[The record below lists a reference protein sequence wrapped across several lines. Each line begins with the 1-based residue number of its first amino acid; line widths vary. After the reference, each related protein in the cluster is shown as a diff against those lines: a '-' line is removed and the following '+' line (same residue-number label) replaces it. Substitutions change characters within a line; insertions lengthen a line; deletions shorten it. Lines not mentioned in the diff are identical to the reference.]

1 MKINKLLL
9 LGALATLS
17 FTACK
22 NDKKAEEEAEKMEM
36 EAKAEA
42 EEMKMAEEAKMAEMK
57 KKEAEETSIAA
68 VAMSSADHT
77 TLVAAVKA
85 AQLDVMLKTEGPYT
99 VFAPSNDAFD
109 RLPKGTVDT
118 LLKPENK
125 EKLTDVLSYHV
136 VPGDVTS
143 AKLTELIKA
152 NNGFYMLKT
161 ANDGEL
167 RAEINNAGNITLTD
181 GRGKKSTITAAD
193 LDASNGTVHV
203 VNTVMMRS

>member
-42 EEMKMAEEAKMAEMK
+42 EEAKMAEMK

-68 VAMSSADHT
+68 VAMNSADHT

>member
-68 VAMSSADHT
+68 VAMNSADHT

-109 RLPKGTVDT
+109 RLPKGTV
-118 LLKPENK
+118 
-125 EKLTDVLSYHV
+125 Y
-136 VPGDVTS
+136 
-143 AKLTELIKA
+143 LIKTR
-152 NNGFYMLKT
+152 KQ
-161 ANDGEL
+161 
-167 RAEINNAGNITLTD
+167 RKIN
-181 GRGKKSTITAAD
+181 
-193 LDASNGTVHV
+193 
-203 VNTVMMRS
+203 